1 MALKKNYFKKHTN
14 SPIKLH
20 HGTNN
25 VNNEI
30 DPEKINKKKVILE
43 QPRQTVVESTAVR
56 RPQFGTP
63 KDTNYFNANE
73 ASDNLLSILNN
84 TVNNETNPYFRRG
97 LGVAPKYPTKENKA
111 GEAVHQVVGN
121 NYGATYTR
129 PEPVDFSNMTPE
141 QKLELYY
148 KNIDE
153 AKYKQ
158 VATNEYLGFGGMGST
173 QEGMEL
179 AQDMLTPGTD
189 LSYNTLLKKYGKKR
203 ADYAIDHIKNNDT
216 YKGEKDN
223 AQGIFDSITA
233 NKKKAIDW
241 FTNPIT
247 QERMLGNSDTE
258 GQAQFT
264 GSNYKTSGNLE
275 NFYESSNVNAPGYT
289 YSQAD
294 LDASINQM
302 SKLPVMPA
310 LQKPMAWTSDILE
323 LINSGSSNSNQGV
336 AEAVVLR
343 KGAKANGRPIGAIFN
358 PGVNN
363 RGKHTGPS
371 GSTVQHELTH
381 PDIGLAM
388 FSSLNNILNDGKI
401 SKDSM
406 YHDDPA
412 ELYPNFHELRVDMDM
427 FPGEQ
432 FDLKKL
438 NERIKTLGNDGR
450 NFIKK
455 YGKEKIIKALN
466 TIASTKDQSK
476 SSIMKDKNINSLFS
490 PGQGGKFTM
499 NA

>member
-1 MALKKNYFKKHTN
+1 MAFKKNYFKKHTN

-30 DPEKINKKKVILE
+30 DPKKINKKKVILE

-56 RPQFGTP
+56 QPQFGTA
-63 KDTNYFNANE
+63 KDTISPNKNE
-73 ASDNLLSILNN
+73 ASNNLLSILNN

-121 NYGATYTR
+121 NYGATYAR

-153 AKYKQ
+153 AKHKQ
-158 VATNEYLGFGGMGST
+158 VSTNAYLGVGDHTVLGA
-173 QEGMEL
+173 EL
-179 AQDMLTPGTD
+179 VQDLLTPGAD
-189 LSYNTLLKKYGKKR
+189 LSYDALFKKYGKKR
-203 ADYAIDHIKNNDT
+203 ADWAFNRVKNNPSD
-216 YKGEKDN
+216 YQDQKDN

-247 QERMLGNSDTE
+247 QERMLGNSDTK

-275 NFYESSNVNAPGYT
+275 NYFESSNVNAPGYT

-310 LQKPMAWTSDILE
+310 LQKPASGITDLLDLVS
-323 LINSGSSNSNQGV
+323 SGSTNSNQGV
-336 AEAVVLR
+336 SEAVVLK
-343 KGAKANGRPIGAIFN
+343 KGAKTTGIPIGAIFN

-363 RGKHTGPS
+363 RGRHTGPS

-406 YHDDPA
+406 YHDDPS